1 MENGLLFRFEHVNC
15 LRTWK
20 RIFNKQTYTHMQT
33 HKNKYKID
41 EWVEWKKSPMIIIA
55 WFDLWLECVRKDQ
68 FFDQYYDWSIYCAG
82 ESWMTW
88 TWQYIWKMTLKR
100 EKNALSLY
108 VDSVAIFDSF
118 QFFFFHRP
126 FPGSQ
131 FSIFSLFLSFYFMF
145 VVRIFKHGSNMQ
157 NSYVFFRLTICVSLL
172 SLYCKSK
179 AFGHTTF
186 SCFAHSMLSIFI
198 LIYTCAHHRYYHS
211 RVVFVFVFFIL
222 KFAIFK
228 L

>member
-1 MENGLLFRFEHVNC
+1 M
-15 LRTWK
+15 
-20 RIFNKQTYTHMQT
+20 
-33 HKNKYKID
+33 
-41 EWVEWKKSPMIIIA
+41 KKSPMIIIA

-68 FFDQYYDWSIYCAG
+68 FFDQYYDRSIYGAG

-88 TWQYIWKMTLKR
+88 TWQYIWKMTLNR

-108 VDSVAIFDSF
+108 VDSIAIFDSF
-118 QFFFFHRP
+118 QFLFFSSP
-126 FPGSQ
+126 FPWLSI
-131 FSIFSLFLSFYFMF
+131 SIFSLFLSFYFMF

-179 AFGHTTF
+179 TFGYTTF
-186 SCFAHSMLSIFI
+186 SCFAHSMLPIFI
-198 LIYTCAHHRYYHS
+198 LIYTCAHHWYYHS
-211 RVVFVFVFFIL
+211 RVVFVFVFVFFIL